1 MQKLKTT
8 LPEWVAIKNKEFQT
22 GMFPIA
28 YISIA
33 MHV

>member
-1 MQKLKTT
+1 MQKLKSA
-8 LPEWVAIKNKEFQT
+8 LHAWVAVKNKEFQT

-28 YISIA
+28 YISIS